1 MLNAFLRLLST
12 RSRHKGYEFGRASTA
27 QGKSVL
33 LAAALLL
40 LGQESV
46 PPGLF
51 FASVLNG
58 CWEGHDHAGMSAC
71 IEQRAKAAGSSLA
84 QAEKLASDA
93 IRASKDEL
101 GFPSYRRDALA
112 ALERSSAA
120 FAKYADDECGYEAS
134 LAVKDNGSEDVRLA
148 CQVVLKEERAERLK
162 ISKPLP

>member
-1 MLNAFLRLLST
+1 M
-12 RSRHKGYEFGRASTA
+12 
-27 QGKSVL
+27 L

-46 PPGLF
+46 SAGPSV
-51 FASVLNG
+51 ASILNG

-93 IRASKDEL
+93 IRASIDEP
-101 GFPSYRRDALA
+101 GFPSYRRDALG
-112 ALERSSAA
+112 ALKRSSAA
-120 FAKYADDECGYEAS
+120 FAKYVDDECGYEAS
-134 LAVKDNGSEDVRLA
+134 LAIKGNGSEDVRLA